1 MGKYYNFIIMKEA
14 KSLFPKAGQTAL
26 LWMND
31 KILLKRDYTAESVIY
46 TRFDSFIGTK
56 EEVEA
61 KIVEL
66 SLKEQKAPEIPT
78 ISNKSV
84 NPMSSSQE
92 APKLGFIS
100 NTINTI
106 NQTFI

>member
-1 MGKYYNFIIMKEA
+1 MKEA

-31 KILLKRDYTAESVIY
+31 KVLLKRDYTSESVIY

-61 KIVEL
+61 KITEL
-66 SLKEQKAPEIPT
+66 GLKEQKVPEVPT
-78 ISNKSV
+78 ISKPSAPST
-84 NPMSSSQE
+84 NPMQASQSTQP
-92 APKLGFIS
+92 AGVIANTVNFIKS
-100 NTINTI
+100 IFGN
-106 NQTFI
+106 

>member
-1 MGKYYNFIIMKEA
+1 MKEA

-31 KILLKRDYTAESVIY
+31 KVLLKRDYTLESVIY

-61 KIVEL
+61 KITEL
-66 SLKEQKAPEIPT
+66 GLKEQKAPEVPT
-78 ISNKSV
+78 ISKPSAPSV
-84 NPMSSSQE
+84 NPMQE
-92 APKLGFIS
+92 AQSTQPTGVVANTVNFIKGIFG
-100 NTINTI
+100 NG
-106 NQTFI
+106 